1 MEGEFLVFDDLPFKL
16 TVIEVLMYKLR
27 LLGEP
32 YNASDEFFERYEA
45 YCLTA
50 SEEEQ
55 IKVIEKYIDRG
66 VKFFTELE
74 IPCALASEITEL
86 YSGEEM
92 KVYSNI
98 NPQWL
103 DIRQYEDGAM
113 FTVTDI
119 SEREIKQFP
128 NLKSITF
135 NMYRDPPEALLQ
147 KLENW
152 GIEVNPQD

>member
-1 MEGEFLVFDDLPFKL
+1 MESEFLVFDNLPFKL
-16 TVIEVLMYKLR
+16 MVVEVLMYERK

-32 YNASDEFFERYEA
+32 YNAADDFFERYEA

-50 SEEEQ
+50 SEEDQ
-55 IKVIEKYIDRG
+55 IKVIEKYIERG
-66 VKFFTELE
+66 VKYFTELE
-74 IPCALASEITEL
+74 IPRSFAPEIREL

-92 KVYSNI
+92 NVYANI

-103 DIRQYEDGAM
+103 DIKQYEDGAM

-128 NLKSITF
+128 NLKNITF
-135 NMYRDPPEALLQ
+135 NMYLDPPDALFQ
-147 KLENW
+147 KLEDR
-152 GIEVNPQD
+152 GIEVNSQD

>member
-1 MEGEFLVFDDLPFKL
+1 MENEFLVFDNLPFKL
-16 TVIEVLMYKLR
+16 MVVEVLMYEQK

-32 YNASDEFFERYEA
+32 YNAADEFFERYEA
-45 YCLTA
+45 FCLTA
-50 SEEEQ
+50 TEEEQ
-55 IKVIEKYIDRG
+55 INVIEKYIARG

-74 IPCALASEITEL
+74 IPRSLAAEIREL

-92 KVYSNI
+92 NVYANI

-103 DIRQYEDGAM
+103 DIKQYEDGAM

-119 SEREIKQFP
+119 SERELKQFP

-135 NMYRDPPEALLQ
+135 NMYRDPPDALLQ

-152 GIEVNPQD
+152 GIAVNPQD

>member
-1 MEGEFLVFDDLPFKL
+1 MESKFLVFENLPFKL
-16 TVIEVLMYKLR
+16 MVIEKLMYERR

-32 YNASDEFFERYEA
+32 YNAADEFFERYEA

-50 SEEEQ
+50 TEEEQ
-55 IKVIEKYIDRG
+55 IKIIEKYISRG

-74 IPCALASEITEL
+74 IPCSLASEITEL
-86 YSGEEM
+86 YSGEEL

-103 DIRQYEDGAM
+103 DLRQYEDGAM

-128 NLKSITF
+128 KLKRITF
-135 NMYRDPPEALLQ
+135 NMYRDPPDTLLS
-147 KLENW
+147 KLEAW

>member
-1 MEGEFLVFDDLPFKL
+1 MENEFLVFDNLPFKL
-16 TVIEVLMYKLR
+16 MVVEVLMYELK

-32 YNASDEFFERYEA
+32 YNAADEFFERYEA

-50 SEEEQ
+50 SDEEQ
-55 IKVIEKYIDRG
+55 IKVIEKYIERG
-66 VKFFTELE
+66 VKYFSELK
-74 IPCALASEITEL
+74 IPCALASEIREL

-92 KVYSNI
+92 NVYANI

-103 DIRQYEDGAM
+103 DIKQYEDGAM

-135 NMYRDPPEALLQ
+135 NMYLDPPDALLR
-147 KLENW
+147 KLEDW
-152 GIEVNPQD
+152 GIEVDPQD

>member
-1 MEGEFLVFDDLPFKL
+1 MENEFLVFDNLPFKL
-16 TVIEVLMYKLR
+16 MVIEVLMYEQK

-32 YNASDEFFERYEA
+32 YNAADEFFDKYEA

-50 SEEEQ
+50 SEDELIE
-55 IKVIEKYIDRG
+55 VTEKYIERG
-66 VKFFTELE
+66 VKHFSELK
-74 IPCALASEITEL
+74 IPRALASEIREL

-92 KVYSNI
+92 NVYANI

-103 DIRQYEDGAM
+103 DIKQYEDGAM

-135 NMYRDPPEALLQ
+135 NMYLDPPDALLR
-147 KLENW
+147 KLEDW
-152 GIEVNPQD
+152 GIEVDPQD

>member
-1 MEGEFLVFDDLPFKL
+1 MENEFLVFENLPFKL
-16 TVIEVLMYKLR
+16 MVIEKLMYGLKI
-27 LLGEP
+27 LGEP
-32 YNASDEFFERYEA
+32 YNAADEFFERYEA
-45 YCLTA
+45 YCLTV

-55 IKVIEKYIDRG
+55 IKIIEKYIGRG
-66 VKFFTELE
+66 LKYFTELE
-74 IPCALASEITEL
+74 IPCSLASEITEL

-103 DIRQYEDGAM
+103 DLRRYEDGAM

-128 NLKSITF
+128 NLRSITF
-135 NMYRDPPEALLQ
+135 NMYRDPPDALLS
-147 KLENW
+147 KLDAW
-152 GIEVNPQD
+152 GIEVNPQE